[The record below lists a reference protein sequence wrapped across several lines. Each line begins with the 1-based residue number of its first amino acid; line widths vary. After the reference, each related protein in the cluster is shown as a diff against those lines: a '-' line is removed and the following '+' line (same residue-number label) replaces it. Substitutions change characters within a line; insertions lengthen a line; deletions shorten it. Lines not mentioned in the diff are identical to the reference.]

1 MHLVAQAV
9 TDYPL
14 LRFHRERAA
23 IVRETAERALRV
35 ALEKSA
41 PEYILNDACLHEI
54 RRLSEGAAQQEVR
67 SIGEWKRLWRTL
79 GHMSNAQLTD
89 ELSRLV
95 TAYAEDVAGGFN
107 KAVYQ
112 VASGAV
118 PPALALLLNPER
130 LGSLGEHLLSPE
142 RLVALLNQR
151 LRVEG
156 PLDELHALAQR
167 ATLVCVP
174 THLSNLD
181 SPVMGYAL
189 QVAGLPPTTYGA
201 GKNLFSNPLL
211 GFFMRNCGAYRVDR
225 RIRHDLYKDILKTYS
240 QVILE
245 RGYHSMFFP
254 GGTRSRSGRV
264 EGHLK
269 LGLLG
274 TTLTATIERL
284 RRESSLASGPRVRP
298 IYLCPVTI
306 NCQLVLEAE
315 TLIADYL
322 KETGKA
328 RFIIDDDESTQWRRV
343 VQFMRSTLTH
353 AGSIVIRFG
362 RPMDVLGNPVDDK
375 GQSLAPDGRAV
386 DLARYFWVNGRP
398 QPLPQRDAEY
408 MNETGEAISRAY
420 RRETVLMT
428 THLLAHVVWRRVCRA
443 LPGLDL
449 YHRLRQPLD
458 LALPEADVLAD
469 IARLQA
475 LLRER
480 KFLLGPYA
488 DATPQQVLDAALT
501 AFKSYHAAPA
511 VERAPTGGAI
521 LPGDRQLLFYYQN
534 RIESLGV
541 EL

>member
-1 MHLVAQAV
+1 MPPVAPI

-14 LRFHRERAA
+14 LRFHDERAS
-23 IVRETAERALRV
+23 IVAETSERALRAV
-35 ALEKSA
+35 LDKSA

-54 RRLSEGAAQQEVR
+54 RRLGESAAHQEVR
-67 SIGEWKRLWRTL
+67 PAGEWKRLWRRI
-79 GHMSNAQLTD
+79 GQLTTPQLTE
-89 ELSRLV
+89 ELSHLI
-95 TAYAEDVAGGFN
+95 TDYTEDVAGGFS
-107 KAVYQ
+107 KVVYH
-112 VASGAV
+112 VASGAI
-118 PPALALLLNPER
+118 PPALALLLTPER
-130 LGSLGEHLLSPE
+130 LGSLGEHLFSPDK
-142 RLVALLNQR
+142 LVGLLNER

-156 PLDELHALAQR
+156 PVDELRELAQR

-181 SPVMGYAL
+181 SPVMGYSL

-201 GKNLFSNPLL
+201 GKNLFTNPLL

-225 RIRHDLYKDILKTYS
+225 RIRHELYKDVLKTYS

-274 TTLTATIERL
+274 TTLTASIERL
-284 RRESSLASGPRVRP
+284 RREAGLAQGPRVRP

-328 RFIIDDDESTQWRRV
+328 RFIIEDDESTQWRRV
-343 VQFMRSTLTH
+343 AQFMRSTLTH
-353 AGSIVIRFG
+353 AGAIVIRFG
-362 RPMDVLGNPVDDK
+362 RPLDVLGNPVDDK
-375 GQSLAPDGRAV
+375 GRSLAPSGQPV
-386 DLARYFWVNGRP
+386 DLGRYFWVRGRP

-408 MNETGEAISRAY
+408 MNETGEAIARAY
-420 RRETVLMT
+420 RRETVLMA
-428 THLLAHVVWRRVCRA
+428 THLLAHVTWRRVCKA

-449 YHRLRQPLD
+449 YRRLRQPLE
-458 LALPEADVLAD
+458 LEIAEAEVLAD
-469 IARLQA
+469 LERLQT
-475 LLRER
+475 LLRSR
-480 KFLLGPYA
+480 GHLLGPYA
-488 DATPQQVLDAALT
+488 SGPPQQVLTAALA
-501 AFKSYHAAPA
+501 AFGSYHTAPA
-511 VERAPTGGAI
+511 VERAPGASS
-521 LPGDRQLLFYYQN
+521 LMPGDRQLLYYYQN
-534 RIESLGV
+534 RVESLGV